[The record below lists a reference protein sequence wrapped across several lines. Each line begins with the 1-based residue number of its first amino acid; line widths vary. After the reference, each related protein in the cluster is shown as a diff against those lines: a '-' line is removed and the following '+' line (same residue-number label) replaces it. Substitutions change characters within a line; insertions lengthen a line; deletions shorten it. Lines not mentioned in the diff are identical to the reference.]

1 MTLGPNSR
9 CVFRLTGFNVCWRQ
23 LSCGSKVNPN
33 ELPLSND
40 RLTNTMVILGFPG
53 GSDSEE
59 SESPAMR
66 ETWVR
71 SLGLEDP
78 LEKKMAT
85 HSSIH
90 AWKIPWSEEHGLQ
103 SMGSQRV
110 RHDWATSLF
119 FACLTIC
126 IYRNMAYLP
135 ITEIWLI
142 RKSLHGPSDFNRL
155 LLKRKLRKF

>member
-66 ETWVR
+66 ETWVQ

-78 LEKKMAT
+78 LQKGRAT
-85 HSSIH
+85 HSSIL
-90 AWKIPWSEEHGLQ
+90 AWRIPRTEKPGGLQ
-103 SMGSQRV
+103 FTGSQRV
-110 RHDWATSLF
+110 RHKWATNIYAHAWLKIPYILPWWSLRMR
-119 FACLTIC
+119 AV
-126 IYRNMAYLP
+126 
-135 ITEIWLI
+135 
-142 RKSLHGPSDFNRL
+142 
-155 LLKRKLRKF
+155 KLDDSILSIIKKHSNTPEVK